1 MAQDYQNLP
10 PVGTPLTEKL
20 QYGVNNAHTFANAV
34 ADDFND
40 LVHIP
45 PDTMAT
51 GAAILTGVALYALS
65 KKHNLVGRFVPGGRD
80 NSLHR
85 FVAWSLT
92 VAMAFGAGSWAN
104 DAVLNSYGTRTPWNE
119 NTQRIKVD
127 PALQGRSAAPQTLYV
142 PQHERQAVNPDKDA
156 RVIQINPRV
165 QP

>member
-10 PVGTPLTEKL
+10 PVGAPLTEKL

-34 ADDFND
+34 VDDFHD

-51 GAAILTGVALYALS
+51 GAAILAGVAVYALS

-80 NSLHR
+80 NNLHR

-92 VAMAFGAGSWAN
+92 LAMAFGVGSMAN

-119 NTQRIKVD
+119 NTQRVKVD
-127 PALQGRSAAPQTLYV
+127 PALQKRAAVPQTLSV
-142 PQHERQAVNPDKDA
+142 PQHQRRTVNPDKDA